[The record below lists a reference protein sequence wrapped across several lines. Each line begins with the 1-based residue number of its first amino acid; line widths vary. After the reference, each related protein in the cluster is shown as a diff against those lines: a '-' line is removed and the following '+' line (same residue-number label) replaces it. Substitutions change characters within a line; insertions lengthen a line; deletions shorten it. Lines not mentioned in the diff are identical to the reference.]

1 MAGDRELKAMQSAL
15 AALQPLNLEAR
26 QRVLAWLAAK
36 LGLEVTTANDSEKD
50 LDAPDPTGHLGT
62 IKQFLKLKAPNDDV
76 ARVATLAYFLTHGKN
91 LAMYKIEEL
100 SKARV
105 DAALSKFNMSRA
117 LSNAQHTA
125 GYVTNAGKHGTYQIT
140 ATGEAL
146 VEAMPDAEAVKK
158 VKAQVKKRRR
168 RSTGAKRQTAGK
180 ATGKKA

>member
-1 MAGDRELKAMQSAL
+1 VAGDSELKAMQSAL
-15 AALQPLNLEAR
+15 AALQPLNPEAR

-36 LGLEVTTANDSEKD
+36 LGLEVTAANESEKD
-50 LDAPDPTGHLGT
+50 PDSPGPTGNLGT
-62 IKQFLKLKAPNDDV
+62 IKQFLKLKAPNDDM
-76 ARVATLAYFLTHGKN
+76 ARVTTLAYFLTHGKN

-125 GYVTNAGKHGTYQIT
+125 GYMTNAGKYGTYQIT

-146 VEAMPDAEAVKK
+146 VEAMPDAEAVKN
-158 VKAQVKKRRR
+158 VKAQGKKRRR
-168 RSTGAKRQTAGK
+168 RSTGTKRTTTRK
-180 ATGKKA
+180 APGKKA